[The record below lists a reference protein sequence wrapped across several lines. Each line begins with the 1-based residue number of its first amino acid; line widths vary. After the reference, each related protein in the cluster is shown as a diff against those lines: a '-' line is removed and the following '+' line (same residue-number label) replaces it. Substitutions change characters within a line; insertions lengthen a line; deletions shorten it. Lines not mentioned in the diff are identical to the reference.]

1 MQYLI
6 SKKRYN
12 TKLNF
17 NKMAITKFDLYN
29 PGWLELVFDNRNKDY
44 GAYDLRKHYA
54 GNLVKAMAIAFFS
67 VAFLYTGYSV
77 FLKVKPVDFVKS
89 TRYDPLIPIP
99 PITRH
104 VVPVPTRPAT
114 SIPHV
119 QVNTIRYPVYVPKPD
134 AQAENPATITELQT
148 AAISTQ
154 TTKGKDGDGEN
165 ISITDLGTGSATPNI
180 TESEEVKDW
189 TAIEVLPEPYG
200 GAAAWSKFLQKNIHY
215 PARAAE
221 EGKQGK
227 VFLSFIV
234 EKDGHLSNI
243 VVDRPMG
250 FGLDE
255 EAVRVLKLAPAWKP
269 GIQNGHAVRVKF
281 TIPINFQTADP
292 D

>member
-1 MQYLI
+1 MNI
-6 SKKRYN
+6 E
-12 TKLNF
+12 
-17 NKMAITKFDLYN
+17 KFDLYN
-29 PGWLELVFDNRNKDY
+29 HEWLELVFDNRNKDY

-67 VAFLYTGYSV
+67 VAFLYTGYSLL
-77 FLKVKPVDFVKS
+77 LKTKSVEIVKPVP
-89 TRYDPLIPIP
+89 YDPVIPIP
-99 PITRH
+99 PITKPII
-104 VVPVPTRPAT
+104 PVQARPAT
-114 SIPHV
+114 SAPHEPV
-119 QVNTIRYPVYVPKPD
+119 STVKYPVLVVKPD
-134 AQAENPATITELQT
+134 KDAENPPKLTDLET
-148 AAISTQ
+148 APISTQ
-154 TTKGKDGDGEN
+154 TTKGKEGEDTN
-165 ISITDLGTGSATPNI
+165 VSINDLGTGSAVAPNVTEDNTPR
-180 TESEEVKDW
+180 DW
-189 TAIEVLPEPYG
+189 TAVEVLPTPYG

-215 PARAAE
+215 PARATE

-281 TIPINFQTADP
+281 TIPINFQISDP